1 MNKNTF
7 GYLGLTDQD
16 AVRSRRL
23 HGTNAIKQ
31 ESHNLY
37 HAVTSL
43 VKEPMVL
50 LLAGACIIYFITGQT
65 GDAIFMLC
73 AITLT
78 ASISLYEDHRSR
90 RAIEALQAVNEPE
103 CRVIRNET
111 IVTLPIADVVVGDY
125 LLAEEGAAVAA
136 DGVVIHSND
145 FSVSESILTGE
156 SLPVTKT
163 ASELNNSVYQGTSVT
178 RGLAI
183 IRVTAVGNGTELG
196 KIGKSL
202 ANIAEEETPLQ
213 AQIRTFVRRMALV
226 GLVFFIA
233 VWLINFLKSNSILDS
248 LLRSLSLAMSIL
260 PEEIPVAF
268 TTFMALGAWRLA
280 KLGIIVKRIGTIE
293 TLGSAS
299 VICVDKTGT
308 ITKNQMELQAV
319 YTDRSGIIGLTSA
332 NSSDADDLI
341 RIAMWAS
348 EPIAFDPM
356 EIALHTAYGNA
367 AHEDERA
374 AYKLI
379 HEYPLSGNPPF
390 MTHIFENNTGHRI
403 VAAKGAPEAIMEV
416 CQIPEKEIEN
426 LKEVVNNMS
435 SSGSRILGVALGSL
449 EGDVFPND
457 QRKIDFQFQGFIAF
471 YDPPKENMKSVIRSF
486 YKAGI
491 KVKVITGDHDKTA
504 VAIAGQIGIE
514 DSSKVITGQG
524 LLKLDETATQK
535 IVEENVV
542 FARMFP
548 EAKLKV
554 LNALKKNGHVVA
566 MTGDGVND
574 GPALKG
580 AHIGIAMGK
589 RGTQIAK
596 EVASIVLSDDDLAK
610 MVDAIAAG
618 RKIYSNLKKAIQY
631 IISIHIPLILMVFLP
646 LVFNWVYPTIFTP
659 VHLIFLEM
667 VMGPTC
673 SVVYENEPPETSMME
688 RNPRPIT
695 QTFFV
700 SRELGL
706 SILQGLIISAGA
718 VFVYMLSVENQ
729 YNEQLT
735 RSMVFTTIVTANVFL
750 TLMNRSTVKP
760 VWVSIHYPN
769 RLIPIT
775 ISITLILTGVILYI
789 GPAAEFFK
797 VSPLSVHQ
805 LFVCLFTGFISTF
818 WVEFVKL
825 ARRS

>member
-1 MNKNTF
+1 VSRNTF
-7 GYLGLTDQD
+7 GYQGLNDLE
-16 AVRSRRL
+16 VIRSRQV
-23 HGTNAIKQ
+23 HGSNSIEQ
-31 ESHNLY
+31 ESRALY
-37 HAVTSL
+37 HAIISL
-43 VKEPMVL
+43 AKEPMLL
-50 LLAGACIIYFITGQT
+50 LLAAACIIYFITGQT

-78 ASISLYEDHRSR
+78 ASISLYQDHRSR
-90 RAIEALQAVNEPE
+90 KAIVALQAINEPE
-103 CRVIRNET
+103 CRVIRNGT
-111 IVTLPIADVVVGDY
+111 IVTLPIADVVVEDY
-125 LLAEEGAAVAA
+125 LLAEEGAAIPA
-136 DGVVIHSND
+136 DGIVVHSND
-145 FSVSESILTGE
+145 FSVSEAILTGE

-163 ASELNNSVYQGTSVT
+163 ASELNNKVFQGTAVT

-183 IRVTAVGNGTELG
+183 IKVTAVGNRTELG
-196 KIGKSL
+196 KIGESL
-202 ANIAEEETPLQ
+202 ASIVEEETPLQ
-213 AQIRTFVRRMALV
+213 VQIRTFVRRMALV
-226 GLVFFIA
+226 GMLFFVA
-233 VWLINFLKSNSILDS
+233 VWLINFLKSNSVLDS

-308 ITKNQMELQAV
+308 ITRNQMELHQV
-319 YTDRSGIIGLTSA
+319 YTDRTGVNSITDA
-332 NSSDADDLI
+332 NPADVNDLI

-356 EIALHTAYGNA
+356 EIALHEAYGHST
-367 AHEDERA
+367 HEDERT

-379 HEYPLSGNPPF
+379 HEYPLAGNPPF
-390 MTHIFENNTGHRI
+390 MTHIFEDNSGHRI
-403 VAAKGAPEAIMEV
+403 IAAKGAPEAIMDVCRIPDEEV
-416 CQIPEKEIEN
+416 KKLKQIIDM
-426 LKEVVNNMS
+426 MS

-449 EGDVFPND
+449 DGSLFPDD
-457 QRKIDFQFQGFIAF
+457 QRMINFRFQGFVAF
-471 YDPPKENMKSVIRSF
+471 YDPPKVNMRSVIQSF

-491 KVKVITGDHDKTA
+491 QVKVITGDHDKTA
-504 VAIAGQIGIE
+504 VAIASQINIE
-514 DSSKVITGQG
+514 GSSKVINGRD
-524 LLKLDETATQK
+524 LLKLDEAALQK
-535 IVEENVV
+535 VVEEKVV

-589 RGTQIAK
+589 KGTQIAK

-618 RKIYSNLKKAIQY
+618 RKIYANLKKAIQY

-646 LVFNWVYPTIFTP
+646 LIFNWIYPAIFTP

-673 SVVYENEPPETSMME
+673 SVVYENEPLEASMME
-688 RNPRPIT
+688 RKPRPIS
-695 QTFFV
+695 QTFFA

-706 SILQGLIISAGA
+706 SILQGLMISVGA

-729 YNEQLT
+729 HDEQLT
-735 RSMVFTTIVTANVFL
+735 RSMVFITIIAANIFL

-760 VWVSIHYPN
+760 VWVSIRYPN
-769 RLIPIT
+769 KLVPIT
-775 ISITLILTGVILYI
+775 ISITLILTAVILYV
-789 GPAAEFFK
+789 GPASEFFK
-797 VSPLSVHQ
+797 VSPLSVQQ
-805 LFVCLFTGFISTF
+805 LLVCFFVGFSSTF